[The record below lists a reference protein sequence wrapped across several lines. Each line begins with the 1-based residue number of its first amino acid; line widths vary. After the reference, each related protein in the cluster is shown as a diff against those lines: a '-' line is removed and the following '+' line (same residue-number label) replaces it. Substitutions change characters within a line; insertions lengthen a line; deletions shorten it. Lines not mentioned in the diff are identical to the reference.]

1 MTTVQLFGDIGLY
14 ANYKKTIDF
23 STISE
28 QNAWFNSKQ
37 KTTIQNVIY
46 NKPYNS
52 LKLNMQYGQA
62 MQYSYARLLD
72 LDTTGR
78 IYYFFIST
86 VNVIDDAT
94 VEFIFEPDV
103 IQTYMTY
110 WSLGESMVNR
120 AHVDRWSDSSADPI
134 RITPNTEGINASY
147 AIELNTNLYTYL
159 GDDSSQ
165 DYQVVFPYI
174 IYKNNT
180 TNNIVM
186 LASMCFPFIA
196 ESKYVIDIET
206 GSTTYHLMDISAFVS
221 NNILAT
227 LGIDPEAVVTMGIST
242 IPLFE
247 YTFESKTS
255 ETLLDRYTITTIE
268 ALEVKEEYALIHV
281 PLSTGS
287 ESISEIFRIISYPI
301 NDERPVKPTNNA
313 TASDTF
319 EPALYMMPYR
329 NRYVN
334 NPSASIYMEV
344 PDIFLLRD
352 EYVSFIALVS
362 ASVQNELIVVG
373 EELDN
378 LGSSVF
384 LPDKIK
390 ECYNNGL
397 TSTTII
403 DGIDL
408 FNNTWLT
415 YALTQREADRQILN
429 NNIISSALQ
438 GLIFG
443 SYGGA
448 LVTSRGTGGKD
459 KRSLGRMATRMV
471 PGIALGGIAS
481 AGSAL
486 IDGHFAWENQLLEER
501 KIQNKAQSISVSGNN
516 GAMNAGYGLST
527 PSFTVLKCDDV
538 NYERAYNNFR
548 KYGYLINEFTS
559 LNIKSRK
566 YYNYI
571 LTNGACIEG
580 AIPED
585 ARDLISQIFDSG
597 VTIFHGDYCD
607 TLEYPTYEN
616 IERSL
621 IQ

>member
-62 MQYSYARLLD
+62 MQYSYVRLLD

-86 VNVIDDAT
+86 VNVIDDTT
-94 VEFIFEPDV
+94 VEFILEPDV

-120 AHVDRWSDSSADPI
+120 AHVDRWSPDDTLPI
-134 RITPNTEGINASY
+134 RVSPNKDGINAIYNIEESTIIGDYIAHNYGRDVYY
-147 AIELNTNLYTYL
+147 AFAIYYDNTDSAIKVIWSPVLNDATEFVYYNY
-159 GDDSSQ
+159 GDENEDH
-165 DYQVVFPYI
+165 FA
-174 IYKNNT
+174 N
-180 TNNIVM
+180 
-186 LASMCFPFIA
+186 LAS
-196 ESKYVIDIET
+196 Y
-206 GSTTYHLMDISAFVS
+206 VS
-221 NNILAT
+221 NELFERF
-227 LGIDPEAVVTMGIST
+227 GIDPQSVMTMGITPYNIDPNGQVVHIGEST
-242 IPLFE
+242 SNIFE
-247 YTFESKTS
+247 YQNTPLTPTKNKDPEYLMCAYVQTLWDTDHVHGWLSNIQSFNVDDVRPQRPQDGKSSSDIYEPAMYMNPYRRRLIASANSIYNFEMPDNIILEDEKVTVISMLSATS
-255 ETLLDRYTITTIE
+255 SSVVSIAGLDKG
-268 ALEVKEEYALIHV
+268 AK
-281 PLSTGS
+281 S
-287 ESISEIFRIISYPI
+287 
-301 NDERPVKPTNNA
+301 NDEFVLEARNKGLLNQTML
-313 TASDTF
+313 DT
-319 EPALYMMPYR
+319 
-329 NRYVN
+329 VD
-334 NPSASIYMEV
+334 IYT
-344 PDIFLLRD
+344 DR
-352 EYVSFIALVS
+352 
-362 ASVQNELIVVG
+362 
-373 EELDN
+373 
-378 LGSSVF
+378 
-384 LPDKIK
+384 
-390 ECYNNGL
+390 
-397 TSTTII
+397 
-403 DGIDL
+403 
-408 FNNTWLT
+408 WLT
-415 YALTQREADRQILN
+415 YALTQQAQDRQILN
-429 NNIISSALQ
+429 NQAISNVLQ
-438 GLIFG
+438 GMIFG

-448 LVTSRGTGGKD
+448 LVSSRGSSGKD
-459 KRSLGRMATRMV
+459 KGMGQLVSKMI
-471 PGIALGGIAS
+471 PGIAIGGVAS
-481 AGSAL
+481 GGAAL
-486 IDGHFAWENQLLEER
+486 IDSHFAWQNQLLEEQ
-501 KIQNKAQSISVSGNN
+501 KIQNQAQEINIAGT
-516 GAMNAGYGLST
+516 GGGMNTLYGMSL
-527 PSFTVLKCDDV
+527 PSYVVMKCDDA
-538 NYERAYNNFR
+538 NYDRGYANYR

>member
-94 VEFIFEPDV
+94 VEFILEPDV

-120 AHVDRWSDSSADPI
+120 AHVDRWSASSTNPI
-134 RITPNTEGINASY
+134 RITPNNDSINAIYSEESNNIIGDAISHSQTDDVYY
-147 AIELNTNLYTYL
+147 AYVIYY
-159 GDDSSQ
+159 DSTTTSIK
-165 DYQVVFPYI
+165 I
-174 IYKNNT
+174 IWSPVLDNPNNT
-180 TNNIVM
+180 VKWHYGQEDAKAFANISNYASNQILESFSIDPESVM
-186 LASMCFPFIA
+186 TIGVTPYNVNISGSISYNSTDNIFEYITTDTPTEA
-196 ESKYVIDIET
+196 T
-206 GSTTYHLMDISAFVS
+206 GPGPVMSAFVDELW
-221 NNILAT
+221 NPFHVDTWLRAIQ
-227 LGIDPEAVVTMGIST
+227 
-242 IPLFE
+242 
-247 YTFESKTS
+247 TF
-255 ETLLDRYTITTIE
+255 DITD
-268 ALEVKEEYALIHV
+268 V
-281 PLSTGS
+281 
-287 ESISEIFRIISYPI
+287 
-301 NDERPVKPTNNA
+301 RPVKPTNNSA
-313 TASDTF
+313 SSDTY
-319 EPALYMMPYR
+319 EPALFMRPYR
-329 NRYVN
+329 MR
-334 NPSASIYMEV
+334 SIASPNSIFNFDI
-344 PDIFLLRD
+344 PDNVLD
-352 EYVSFIALVS
+352 ESESVSVM
-362 ASVQNELIVVG
+362 N
-373 EELDN
+373 
-378 LGSSVF
+378 
-384 LPDKIK
+384 
-390 ECYNNGL
+390 
-397 TSTTII
+397 
-403 DGIDL
+403 L
-408 FNNTWLT
+408 FNPTNSTIACVIGVEQGDMDTEDFMNEARNKGLMFQTMMDTVDVFSDRWLT
-415 YALTQREADRQILN
+415 YALTQQAQDRQILN
-429 NNIISSALQ
+429 NQAISNVLQ

-459 KRSLGRMATRMV
+459 RRSLGKMATRMV

-486 IDGHFAWENQLLEER
+486 IDSHFAWENQLLEEQ
-501 KIQNKAQSISVSGNN
+501 KIQNTAQNINIGGNG
-516 GAMNAGYGLST
+516 GAVNTLYGMSLPRFVVT
-527 PSFTVLKCDDV
+527 KCDDT
-538 NYERAYNNFR
+538 NYTRAYNNFR

>member
-28 QNAWFNSKQ
+28 QNAWFNNKQ

-94 VEFIFEPDV
+94 VEFILEPDV

-110 WSLGESMVNR
+110 WTLGESMVNR
-120 AHVDRWSDSSADPI
+120 AHVDRWSPDTTDPI
-134 RITPNTEGINASY
+134 RISPNKDTINAIYNIEDSTIIGGNVSHNY
-147 AIELNTNLYTYL
+147 ANDVYYAYCIYYDNTANAIKVLWSPVLDDPTKTVAYKYGTDQENRFANL
-159 GDDSSQ
+159 
-165 DYQVVFPYI
+165 
-174 IYKNNT
+174 
-180 TNNIVM
+180 
-186 LASMCFPFIA
+186 
-196 ESKYVIDIET
+196 
-206 GSTTYHLMDISAFVS
+206 GSFVS
-221 NNILAT
+221 NEIFERFA
-227 LGIDPEAVVTMGIST
+227 IDPESVMSMGVTPFNIDTNGQIVHISSPT
-242 IPLFE
+242 EVYE
-247 YTFESKTS
+247 YQSD
-255 ETLLDRYTITTIE
+255 LDPE
-268 ALEVKEEYALIHV
+268 KNKDPEYLMCAFVDILWNAEHTDRWLNNIQEFSV
-281 PLSTGS
+281 DDS
-287 ESISEIFRIISYPI
+287 
-301 NDERPVKPTNNA
+301 RPQKPQNNV
-313 TASDTF
+313 TASDIY
-319 EPALYMMPYR
+319 EPAMYMNPYR
-329 NRYVN
+329 RRLIA
-334 NPSASIYMEV
+334 SANSIYNFEV
-344 PDIFLLRD
+344 PDNILLEAEKVTVISMLSATSSSITCVVGMEQETMKND
-352 EYVSFIALVS
+352 EYVMQAR
-362 ASVQNELIVVG
+362 N
-373 EELDN
+373 
-378 LGSSVF
+378 
-384 LPDKIK
+384 K
-390 ECYNNGL
+390 GL
-397 TSTTII
+397 LSQTMMDTIDI
-403 DGIDL
+403 YSDR
-408 FNNTWLT
+408 WLT
-415 YALTQREADRQILN
+415 YALTQQAQDRQILN
-429 NNIISSALQ
+429 NQAISNVLQ
-438 GLIFG
+438 GMIFG

-448 LVTSRGTGGKD
+448 LVSSRGSSGKD
-459 KRSLGRMATRMV
+459 KGMGQLVSKMI
-471 PGIALGGIAS
+471 PGIAIGGVAS
-481 AGSAL
+481 GGAAL
-486 IDGHFAWENQLLEER
+486 IDSHFAWQNQLLEEQ
-501 KIQNKAQSISVSGNN
+501 KIQNQAQQINIAGT
-516 GAMNAGYGLST
+516 GGGMNTLYGMSL
-527 PSFTVLKCDDV
+527 PSYVVMKCDDA
-538 NYERAYNNFR
+538 NYDRGYANYR